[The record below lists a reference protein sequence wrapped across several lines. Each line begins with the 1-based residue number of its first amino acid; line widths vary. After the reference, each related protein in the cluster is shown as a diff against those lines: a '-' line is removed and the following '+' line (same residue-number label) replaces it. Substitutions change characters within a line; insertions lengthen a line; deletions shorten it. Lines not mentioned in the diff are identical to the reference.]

1 VCDRVTFDIY
11 ILKSL
16 SVISFFSISLLIYWV
31 GLQKDEADK
40 DNLIKVSHKLMQ
52 VGASVLS
59 HHQVDA
65 DARQLVV
72 ITGA

>member
-1 VCDRVTFDIY
+1 MY
-11 ILKSL
+11 ILKSP

-31 GLQKDEADK
+31 GLRKVEADK
-40 DNLIKVSHKLMQ
+40 DNLIKVSHKMKQ
-52 VGASVLS
+52 VGATVLS
-59 HHQVDA
+59 HHQVVV